1 MNIVRKAVG
10 TLALKMAGMAL
21 SLSPRDDSVWRQ
33 FFNVTSATGRAVN
46 DDSAMRVT
54 TAWACIRTLAETGGQ
69 VTLGIYER
77 QKNGNAEKVDHPL
90 GEVLIGK
97 PNADMTSLEFREA
110 MIANLAGR
118 GNGYA
123 VIDRNGAGN
132 VGSLYPHR
140 ASRVEPKRKDDG
152 AIVYRIN
159 DRGRWETLPAEKI
172 WHWKGFSW
180 DGLMGLSPIACAR
193 EALGLAMAGEE
204 YNARMFANG
213 LTSSA
218 IVSIPTWLKDDQRKI
233 AEDKLARMQQG
244 LANTGKPFL
253 LEGGMKVEDGVFT
266 PEDAQFLQLRQLQI
280 PELCRIWRIPPH
292 MIASLERAT
301 NNNIEQ
307 LSQEFVTY
315 TMMPYFRRI
324 EERAQQLFKP
334 GERSRFFVKFN
345 VESLLRADSA
355 ARANL
360 YSILLQNGVYSRN
373 EVRALENR
381 NRVEEDGMDD
391 YTVQSNMALLQLLGA
406 MNAASSQPKPAPAPP
421 APEPSDGDDDEQPSK
436 HKSAP
441 DSWAAT
447 DAFIHRSPSNLQ

>member
-1 MNIVRKAVG
+1 MNMVQKAIRV
-10 TLALKMAGMAL
+10 LRLKAAGLAL
-21 SLSPRDDSVWRQ
+21 SLAPKDDGVWRRY
-33 FFNVTSATGRAVN
+33 FDVISATGKAVN

-54 TAWACIRTLAETGGQ
+54 TAFACVRTLAETGGQ
-69 VTLGIYER
+69 VTVAVYER

-90 GEVLIGK
+90 AEILVGR
-97 PNADMTSLEFREA
+97 PNADMTSLEFRET
-110 MIANLAGR
+110 MITNLAGR

-123 VIDRNGAGN
+123 LIERGGAGN
-132 VGSLYPHR
+132 VSSLYPWR
-140 ASRVEPKRKDDG
+140 SSKVEPRRKETG
-152 AIVYRIN
+152 EIVYRVN
-159 DRGRWETLPAEKI
+159 DRGRWQTLPADQV

-180 DGLMGLSPIACAR
+180 DGLMGLSPIGCAR
-193 EALGLAMAGEE
+193 EALGLALAGEE
-204 YNARMFANG
+204 FNAKLFSNG
-213 LTSSA
+213 LMSSA
-218 IVSIPTWLKDDQRKI
+218 VLSIPQWLRPDQRKE
-233 AEDKLARMQQG
+233 AEEKLAKMQQG
-244 LANTGKPFL
+244 LANAGKPLL
-253 LEGGMKVEDGVFT
+253 LEGGMTMEDGVFT

-334 GERSRFFVKFN
+334 GDRSRFFVRFN
-345 VESLLRADSA
+345 VESLLRADSQ
-355 ARANL
+355 ARASL

-381 NRVEEDGMDD
+381 NRVDEEGMDD

-406 MNAASSQPKPAPAPP
+406 LNAASSPPKP
-421 APEPSDGDDDEQPSK
+421 SK
-436 HKSAP
+436 STGG
-441 DSWAAT
+441 SGQWSVT
-447 DAFIHRSPSNLQ
+447 DAFVQGQPQLHE